1 MRLSLSALLLAI
13 AVVPRPGAAQAVVQ
27 PLPGSTDADR
37 LAGQMRLLASNPN
50 DVSALLAAGEL
61 SLRLDDLGAAASF
74 FARADKVDP
83 RNGRAKAGEA
93 SILVHAERPGE
104 ALRYFA
110 LAESY
115 GLAPSAFAADR
126 GLAYD
131 LIGEQERAQRDYRL
145 ALRTPGAGSP
155 EETQRRY
162 ALSLAIA
169 GKRDLA
175 DQQLQPL
182 LRRSDRGAWRA
193 HAFVLAM
200 AGNLAEASRIATT
213 MMPPGTA
220 AGLQPFLQRLPTL
233 APVDRAFAVHFG
245 EVRPSPQRIA
255 DARMTP
261 ALPALGPDPFAP
273 RAMLAA
279 ATPADKGKKGKEKK
293 RGKRDAVQVA
303 VATPAPEPLPQA
315 PSYRGRP
322 GAPVVVA
329 TRGTAP
335 AAWPTA
341 VVPTGSRPPL
351 TLAANRNL
359 PATAFATTATSAP
372 RANPAVVPSTIAPAA
387 RPTPAPSQAVPL
399 ASNAVAAAVPPT
411 AAPSPIVI
419 ASPRPAPLL
428 AMAVVPVPAL
438 PTAAVPGP
446 GAPPPETDVVVSS
459 VGTPTPATI
468 ALPSASPAASAE
480 LASAT
485 PIAPGTAPAARPTA
499 ITPETP
505 RPALAAAP
513 AAGAP
518 TLPAPVVPQPTVA
531 QRVPPVRSR
540 GGETALG
547 RIVAGLPIPAAELGV
562 AGPARA
568 PAATAIETVGAEPA
582 VDQAAIAR
590 ADRAAAAKVL
600 ADKRAADRKAAAEKK
615 ALAEKKAAAEQKAE
629 EAREAAAQKKLARAN
644 PKRIWVQVAGGA
656 NVNDLPKA
664 WAAAKVKGG
673 DAFAGHASGW
683 TTPLRATNR
692 VLAGPFKTDAEAR
705 TLVNKLRGEGL
716 PAFAFTS
723 EAGQPVTKL
732 PAK

>member
-1 MRLSLSALLLAI
+1 MMRLSFSALLLAV
-13 AVVPRPGAAQAVVQ
+13 AVVPRPAAAQGMVQ
-27 PLPGSTDADR
+27 PLPGTTDADR

-61 SLRLDDLGAAASF
+61 SLKLDDLGAAASF

-93 SILVHAERPGE
+93 AILVHAERPGE

-145 ALRTPGAGSP
+145 ALRTPAAGSP

-169 GKRDLA
+169 DKRDLA
-175 DQQLQPL
+175 EQQLQPL

-200 AGNLAEASRIATT
+200 AGNVAEASRIATT

-245 EVRPSPQRIA
+245 EVRPSPQRVA

-261 ALPALGPDPFAP
+261 ALPALGPDPYAP
-273 RAMLAA
+273 RAALASA
-279 ATPADKGKKGKEKK
+279 SPADKGKKVKEKK

-322 GAPVVVA
+322 GAPVAVA
-329 TRGTAP
+329 TRGAAP
-335 AAWPTA
+335 TAWPTA
-341 VVPTGSRPPL
+341 IVPAGSRSPV
-351 TLAANRNL
+351 TLAASRNL
-359 PATAFATTATSAP
+359 PVTPYGTAATSAS
-372 RANPAVVPSTIAPAA
+372 RAYPPVAPGTIAPAA
-387 RPTPAPSQAVPL
+387 RPAPAPAASRQAPVVP
-399 ASNAVAAAVPPT
+399 NAIAAAVAPT
-411 AAPSPIVI
+411 VAPSPIVI
-419 ASPRPAPLL
+419 APPRPAPFLSTV
-428 AMAVVPVPAL
+428 AAPVSVASTPAA
-438 PTAAVPGP
+438 TAPGT
-446 GAPPPETDVVVSS
+446 PPPETNVVVASA
-459 VGTPTPATI
+459 GTPLPPPAATAPAT
-468 ALPSASPAASAE
+468 
-480 LASAT
+480 T
-485 PIAPGTAPAARPTA
+485 VAPGTAPAARPATV
-499 ITPETP
+499 TPATP
-505 RPALAAAP
+505 RPALAAVP
-513 AAGAP
+513 ASR
-518 TLPAPVVPQPTVA
+518 TPAPVVAQPTVA
-531 QRVPPVRSR
+531 QRVPPARRR
-540 GGETALG
+540 GGETALA

-562 AGPARA
+562 TGPARA
-568 PAATAIETVGAEPA
+568 SAAPEAVGAEPA
-582 VDQAAIAR
+582 VDQVVIAR
-590 ADRAAAAKVL
+590 AERAAAAKAL

-644 PKRIWVQVAGGA
+644 PERIWVQVAGGA
-656 NVNDLPKA
+656 NEGDLPKA
-664 WAAAKVKGG
+664 WAAAKAKGG
-673 DAFAGHASGW
+673 AAFAGHASGW

-705 TLVNKLRGEGL
+705 AFVNKVRGEGL
-716 PAFAFTS
+716 SAFTFTS

>member
-1 MRLSLSALLLAI
+1 MMRLSLSALLLAV
-13 AVVPRPGAAQAVVQ
+13 AVVPRPAAAQGMVQ
-27 PLPGSTDADR
+27 PLPGTTDADR

-61 SLRLDDLGAAASF
+61 SLKLDDLGAAASF

-93 SILVHAERPGE
+93 AILVHAERPGE

-145 ALRTPGAGSP
+145 ALRTPAAGSP

-169 GKRDLA
+169 DKRDLA
-175 DQQLQPL
+175 EQQLQPL

-200 AGNLAEASRIATT
+200 AGNVAEASRIATT

-245 EVRPSPQRIA
+245 EVRPSPQRVA

-261 ALPALGPDPFAP
+261 ALPALGPDPYAP
-273 RAMLAA
+273 RAALASA
-279 ATPADKGKKGKEKK
+279 SPADKGKKVKEKK

-322 GAPVVVA
+322 GAPVAVA
-329 TRGTAP
+329 TRGAAP
-335 AAWPTA
+335 TAWPTA
-341 VVPTGSRPPL
+341 IVPAGSRSPV

-359 PATAFATTATSAP
+359 PVTPYGTAATSAS
-372 RANPAVVPSTIAPAA
+372 RAYPPVAPGTIAPAA
-387 RPTPAPSQAVPL
+387 RPAPTPAPAPAASRQAPVVPD
-399 ASNAVAAAVPPT
+399 AIAAAVAPT
-411 AAPSPIVI
+411 VAPSPIVI
-419 ASPRPAPLL
+419 APPRPAPFLSIV
-428 AMAVVPVPAL
+428 AAPVAVASTPAA
-438 PTAAVPGP
+438 TAP
-446 GAPPPETDVVVSS
+446 GAPPPETNVVVASA
-459 VGTPTPATI
+459 GTPLPPPAATAPAT
-468 ALPSASPAASAE
+468 
-480 LASAT
+480 T
-485 PIAPGTAPAARPTA
+485 VAPGTAPAARPATVA
-499 ITPETP
+499 PATP
-505 RPALAAAP
+505 RPVLAAVP
-513 AAGAP
+513 ASR
-518 TLPAPVVPQPTVA
+518 TPAPVVAQPTVA
-531 QRVPPVRSR
+531 QRVPPARRR
-540 GGETALG
+540 GGETALA

-568 PAATAIETVGAEPA
+568 SAAPEAVGAEPA
-582 VDQAAIAR
+582 VDQVAIAR
-590 ADRAAAAKVL
+590 AERAAAAKAL

-644 PKRIWVQVAGGA
+644 PERIWVQVAGGA
-656 NVNDLPKA
+656 NEGDLPKA
-664 WAAAKVKGG
+664 WAAAKAKGG
-673 DAFAGHASGW
+673 AAFAGHASGW

-705 TLVNKLRGEGL
+705 AFVNKVRGEGL
-716 PAFAFTS
+716 SAFTFTS